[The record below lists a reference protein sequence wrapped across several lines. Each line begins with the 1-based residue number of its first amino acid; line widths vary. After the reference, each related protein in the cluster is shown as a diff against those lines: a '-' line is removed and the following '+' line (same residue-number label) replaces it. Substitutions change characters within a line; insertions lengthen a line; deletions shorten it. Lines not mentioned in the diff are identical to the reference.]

1 MNEKQSLLELRMGF
15 RKNFREVYD
24 FLMDLDERGDNA
36 FMQSLYRQFMQY
48 GTLSL
53 KQRESVMNA
62 KQYLIKMEKREELKE
77 VHKDDEPMGSYV
89 GTLKTRYDMV
99 LKFISVRDTSR
110 GFWVQTFQDK
120 TGNQLMTFSDTR
132 NILLDGLSPQTITE
146 GDCFTCRATVN
157 RHSVNDFDPL
167 NKVKQTVI
175 NRIKYNKYLGRKS
188 DDTV

>member
-1 MNEKQSLLELRMGF
+1 MNKKKSIVELRIDF
-15 RKNFREVYD
+15 RKNYKEVYD

-53 KQRESVMNA
+53 KQRESAMNA
-62 KQYLIKMEKREELKE
+62 KQYLINMEKREELKE

-120 TGNQLMTFSDTR
+120 AGNQLMAFSDTR
-132 NILLDGLSPQTITE
+132 NILLDGLAPQTISK